1 MKKGIIT
8 RIFGGGRL
16 AVPLAL
22 AAVSSAAQTP
32 LERELLSSGFENVR
46 QLKGETGSYVFLEP
60 VPFRSMRDA
69 VDAVTGRIGAA
80 GDSAG
85 GPMTVVWTE
94 DRHSEVRA

>member
-1 MKKGIIT
+1 MTETRIDRERSEKGILT

-46 QLKGETGSYVFLEP
+46 QLKGETGSYVFSNR

-69 VDAVTGRIGAA
+69 VDAVTVGSGRPETRQEG
-80 GDSAG
+80 
-85 GPMTVVWTE
+85 
-94 DRHSEVRA
+94 R

>member
-1 MKKGIIT
+1 MKKGILT

-85 GPMTVVWTE
+85 GRMDGGP
-94 DRHSEVRA
+94 HSEVRA

>member
-1 MKKGIIT
+1 MKKGILT

-60 VPFRSMRDA
+60 VPFPVHA
-69 VDAVTGRIGAA
+69 GRRRC
-80 GDSAG
+80 GDGTDRGGRRLGRRADDRRMDG
-85 GPMTVVWTE
+85 GP
-94 DRHSEVRA
+94 HSEVRA

>member
-1 MKKGIIT
+1 MKKGILT

-46 QLKGETGSYVFLEP
+46 QLKGETGS
-60 VPFRSMRDA
+60 
-69 VDAVTGRIGAA
+69 
-80 GDSAG
+80 
-85 GPMTVVWTE
+85 
-94 DRHSEVRA
+94 